1 MVDFAWRHSQASSRS
16 VVPLTILNDSQLLFH
31 SADSILYTVTKDS
44 VLRIF
49 LPVLDSPQLLQLHAS
64 LDLFS
69 SLPFSIASDYLES
82 SCSSVFWIDREV
94 LADTL
99 NHSLKTLSAEEDGR
113 SKRLAEIKEEG
124 WDMFLRILGDGSL
137 VVTAIAV
144 STYVFSSMIVSTKP
158 PEYRPQASNTSQ
170 AIHHPAA
177 TSLLASKI
185 TRLPLSFP

>member
-1 MVDFAWRHSQASSRS
+1 VVDFAWRHSQASSRS
-16 VVPLTILNDSQLLFH
+16 VVPFTILNDSQLLFL

-69 SLPFSIASDYLES
+69 SLPFSTASDYLES
-82 SCSSVFWIDREV
+82 CSSVFWMDREV
-94 LADTL
+94 LANTL

-144 STYVFSSMIVSTKP
+144 STYLFSSMVVSTKP

-177 TSLLASKI
+177 TSLLAS
-185 TRLPLSFP
+185 